1 MDKKVLLIV
10 FVISIFI
17 CLNTYFLLRDMIWS
31 IIWCEIGGKYKKL
44 RKLKKNVKFF
54 DRVKMKYLYAY
65 VKNYQRGYRF
75 WMIVRYLYIFIEFV
89 FAFVC
94 VIFFFIADY
103 VFIKHL
109 IWGFFYQAFVFSLVI
124 LFQFDHNRNTK
135 YDRIRENKRNRK

>member
-1 MDKKVLLIV
+1 
-10 FVISIFI
+10 
-17 CLNTYFLLRDMIWS
+17 
-31 IIWCEIGGKYKKL
+31 
-44 RKLKKNVKFF
+44 
-54 DRVKMKYLYAY
+54 MKYLYAY
-65 VKNYQRGYRF
+65 VKNYQREYNF
-75 WMIVRYLYIFIEFV
+75 WMRVRYIYIFVEFV